1 MWRFR
6 GRIRFPQY
14 TLPREVRVRRAPWRQ
29 ALGFAGFVG
38 LAAGLW
44 LPPALALLI
53 GMFVGIIA
61 VRSTTHREE
70 NRP

>member
-1 MWRFR
+1 MPMPL
-6 GRIRFPQY
+6 GR
-14 TLPREVRVRRAPWRQ
+14 
-29 ALGFAGFVG
+29 ALAFTAFVF
-38 LAAGLW
+38 LAAVLW

-61 VRSTTHREE
+61 MRSTTHREE

>member
-1 MWRFR
+1 MS
-6 GRIRFPQY
+6 
-14 TLPREVRVRRAPWRQ
+14 RAPGRP